1 MRLIKKWLSGA
12 LCLVLLLGLL
22 PTAALAEGAPHWA
35 QSAVDVLNGIYAEGT
50 FSINEQDMTVG
61 DAQTVLNN
69 MGASTDKLT
78 GEDTDLLTRGA
89 ACAVLADVF
98 ALPVGDEENAA
109 ITYLYQ
115 QNIVNG
121 KSEDNLGAADP
132 VSFAEFAVLTYRVL
146 NFVGG
151 GTGSKEGWPAPGSKG
166 YIAWMYLA
174 VRKCV
179 PFDMAQTEQ
188 LIKDVNN
195 FKTYASVSE
204 QPKQIRPQIDGGKTT
219 VYDVFTEEKSGE
231 AIWNAWAAALQEPKL
246 GGNEGFIAPEY
257 NSNETLLDAAIRM
270 VEARNDANPIIFHDV
285 TDVNWFYDGIMYL
298 ANNDIVIGYGDGQ
311 FGPNDITPRYEL
323 AVLLATVDGAV
334 LSTESG
340 LERIKDAIQHVTV
353 TNDYMTGPEPEMPQE
368 GPWLPD
374 NDPYWRKP
382 ATREET
388 AVGILKLIE
397 KKEITTTSNNLA
409 ILDRFTDKD
418 QIANEASKPYLA
430 YAVSVGLLSGTS
442 KNTLSPKDPVSR
454 AQTGVLLYRTLIG
467 VDKTKMKDYGDSVN
481 YAKGEESAQTFAL
494 FAADPAPTPA
504 QQEKTLTLRED
515 WRLTNDLDLAI
526 PEGTTLTID
535 GQGKYHIYEMG
546 GTLQNSGLGKVR
558 FVNGATLYPAE
569 SGETCD
575 PASSDALMEQRQPH
589 KVTVAQPTN
598 GSVTASSATAKEG
611 ETVTLTI
618 TADSGYEPADLNV
631 TTADGTPITVTNN
644 TFTMPAADVTVSA
657 TFRKVDSSSS
667 GGSGPTNYS
676 ITPPSA
682 VANGTVQVSPSRA
695 SKGSTVTITV
705 TPDQGYE
712 LSSLTVEDRQGK
724 ALDLTDKGDGTYTF
738 TMPASSVSIQAAFR
752 EIVDEVTPPFTDIRE
767 EDYYYDAVLW
777 AVENGV
783 TNGTGADT
791 FSPDVTVSRAQM
803 ITFLWR
809 AHGAPKAT
817 GSNPFTDVSADDY
830 YYDAVLWAV
839 ENGVTTGTGED
850 TFAPHAPV
858 SRAQAVTFQWRAA
871 GSPAASGSGFD
882 DVAGDA
888 WYTDAVTW
896 AVSEEIT
903 NGTGGNHFSPD
914 AVVSRAQAVTFLY
927 REQA

>member
-22 PTAALAEGAPHWA
+22 PTAALAEDTPHWA
-35 QSAVDVLNGIYAEGT
+35 DSAVTVLNELYGSDI
-50 FSINEQDMTVG
+50 FSASDEAMDTG
-61 DAQTVLNN
+61 AAQTVLNN
-69 MGASTDKLT
+69 MGRSDLT
-78 GEDTDLLTRGA
+78 APSPFNRAA
-89 ACAVLADVF
+89 ACEVLADVF
-98 ALPVGDEENAA
+98 ALPVGEEAA
-109 ITYLYQ
+109 ITYLYE

-121 KSEDNLGAADP
+121 KSEGDLGAEEP

-442 KNTLSPKDPVSR
+442 ENTLSPKGPVSR

-569 SGETCD
+569 SGEICD

-598 GSVTASSATAKEG
+598 GTVTVDKLAAKEG

-644 TFTMPAADVTVSA
+644 TFTMPATDVTVSA

-676 ITPPSA
+676 ITPPSD

-724 ALDLTDKGDGTYTF
+724 ALDLTDKGDGMYTF

-839 ENGVTTGTGED
+839 ENGVTTGTGGD

>member
-22 PTAALAEGAPHWA
+22 PTAALAEDTPHWA
-35 QSAVDVLNGIYAEGT
+35 DSAVTVLNELYGSDI
-50 FSINEQDMTVG
+50 FSASDEAMDTG
-61 DAQTVLNN
+61 AAQTVLNN
-69 MGASTDKLT
+69 MGRSDLT
-78 GEDTDLLTRGA
+78 APSPFNRAA
-89 ACAVLADVF
+89 ACEVLADVF
-98 ALPVGDEENAA
+98 ALPVGEEAA
-109 ITYLYQ
+109 ITYLYE

-121 KSEDNLGAADP
+121 KSEGDLGAEEP

-442 KNTLSPKDPVSR
+442 ENTLSPKGPVSR

-569 SGETCD
+569 SGEICD

-598 GSVTASSATAKEG
+598 GTVTVDKLAAKEG

-644 TFTMPAADVTVSA
+644 TFTMPATDVTVSA

-676 ITPPSA
+676 ITPPSD

-724 ALDLTDKGDGTYTF
+724 ALDLTDKGDGMYTF

-839 ENGVTTGTGED
+839 ENGVTTGTGGD

-871 GSPAASGSGFD
+871 GSPAASGSGFG

>member
-151 GTGSKEGWPAPGSKG
+151 GKGTGVAGLKPGTPE
-166 YIAWMYLA
+166 YTAWMYLA

-179 PFDMAQTEQ
+179 PFVVGEDKTPIDINQTIGTATGIETYVSSALKPGYADIYDVSTAPKSGKEIWDAWEAALGDANIGGIKDFSATGYDEDDTLVAAATKIVGQFMAQ
-188 LIKDVNN
+188 K
-195 FKTYASVSE
+195 
-204 QPKQIRPQIDGGKTT
+204 G
-219 VYDVFTEEKSGE
+219 EEK
-231 AIWNAWAAALQEPKL
+231 
-246 GGNEGFIAPEY
+246 
-257 NSNETLLDAAIRM
+257 D
-270 VEARNDANPIIFHDV
+270 IIFHDV
-285 TDVNWFYDGIMYL
+285 APDNWFYDGIMYL
-298 ANNDIVIGYGDGQ
+298 ANQNIVIGYGDGQ
-311 FGPNDITPRYEL
+311 FGPDDITPRFQF
-323 AVLLATVDGAV
+323 AVLLSVMDGTVS
-334 LSTESG
+334 STDTNPARISTAIDHVRKAGYLDIPES
-340 LERIKDAIQHVTV
+340 A
-353 TNDYMTGPEPEMPQE
+353 NDENPFT
-368 GPWLPD
+368 D
-374 NDPYWRKP
+374 SYWSQP
-382 ATREET
+382 TTREE
-388 AVGILKLIE
+388 AVVGILEMIRQTQN
-397 KKEITTTSNNLA
+397 ITTTSGNLA
-409 ILDRFTDKD
+409 ILDRFTDVGD
-418 QIANEASKPYLA
+418 IDDPDSKPYLA
-430 YAVSVGLLSGTS
+430 FAVSMGLLSGTS
-442 KNTLSPKDPVSR
+442 ENTLSPNDPVSR

-467 VDKTKMKDYGDSVN
+467 LDYTKMKDYRDSVD
-481 YAKGEESAQTFAL
+481 YAKTDSPVRTFAL
-494 FAADPAPTPA
+494 FAAPAPA
-504 QQEKTLTLRED
+504 ANEAKTLTLRED
-515 WRLTNDLDLAI
+515 WRLTDELDLAV

-575 PASSDALMEQRQPH
+575 PASSDGLMEQRQPH

-598 GSVTASSATAKEG
+598 GTVTVDKLAAKEG

-657 TFRKVDSSSS
+657 TFRKVDSGSS

-724 ALDLTDKGDGTYTF
+724 ALDLTDKGDGMYTF

-839 ENGVTTGTGED
+839 ENGVTTGTGGN

-914 AVVSRAQAVTFLY
+914 TVVSRAQAVTFLY

>member
-1 MRLIKKWLSGA
+1 MQLIKKWLSGA

-121 KSEDNLGAADP
+121 KSEVNLGETES

-146 NFVGG
+146 NFLGG
-151 GTGSKEGWPAPGSKG
+151 GKGTGVAGLKPGTPE
-166 YIAWMYLA
+166 YMAWMYLA

-179 PFDMAQTEQ
+179 PFDMSQAEKF
-188 LIKDVNN
+188 IKDVSN
-195 FKTYASVSE
+195 FKTYGSVSE
-204 QPKQIRPQIDGGKTT
+204 QPRQRPQINGGETT
-219 VYDVFTEEKSGE
+219 VYDVLPKDASNED
-231 AIWNAWAAALQEPKL
+231 IWNAWAAALQEPKL
-246 GGNEGFIAPEY
+246 GGNEGIIVPKY
-257 NSNETLLDAAIRM
+257 NPNETLLDAAIRM
-270 VEARNDANPIIFHDV
+270 VEARKDANPVIFRDV

-340 LERIKDAIQHVTV
+340 LERIKDAIQHVV
-353 TNDYMTGPEPEMPQE
+353 SRGYMTGAVSEEENWNPTI
-368 GPWLPD
+368 
-374 NDPYWRKP
+374 DPYWSQP
-382 ATREET
+382 TTREE
-388 AVGILKLIE
+388 AVVGILEMIRQTQN
-397 KKEITTTSNNLA
+397 IATTSGNLA
-409 ILDRFTDKD
+409 ILDRFTDVGD
-418 QIANEASKPYLA
+418 IDDPDSKPYLA
-430 YAVSVGLLSGTS
+430 FAVSMGLLSGTS
-442 KNTLSPKDPVSR
+442 ENTLSPNDPVSR

-467 VDKTKMKDYGDSVN
+467 LDYTKMKDYRDSVD
-481 YAKGEESAQTFAL
+481 YAKTDSPVRTFAL

-644 TFTMPAADVTVSA
+644 TFTMPATDVTVSA
-657 TFRKVDSSSS
+657 TFRKVDSGSS

-676 ITPPSA
+676 ITPPSD

-724 ALDLTDKGDGTYTF
+724 ALDLTDKGDGMYTF

-839 ENGVTTGTGED
+839 ENGVTTGTGGD

>member
-69 MGASTDKLT
+69 MGRSDLT
-78 GEDTDLLTRGA
+78 APSPFNRAA
-89 ACAVLADVF
+89 ACEVLADVF
-98 ALPVGDEENAA
+98 TLPVGEEAA
-109 ITYLYQ
+109 ITYLYE

-121 KSEDNLGAADP
+121 KSEGDLGAEEP

-151 GTGSKEGWPAPGSKG
+151 GKGTGVAGLKPGTPE
-166 YIAWMYLA
+166 YMAWMYLA

-179 PFDMAQTEQ
+179 PFVVGEDKTPIDINQTIGTATGIETYVSSALKPGYSDIYDVSTAPKSGKEIWDAWEAALGDTNIGGIKDFSATGYDEDDTLVAAATKMVGQFMAQ
-188 LIKDVNN
+188 K
-195 FKTYASVSE
+195 
-204 QPKQIRPQIDGGKTT
+204 G
-219 VYDVFTEEKSGE
+219 EEK
-231 AIWNAWAAALQEPKL
+231 
-246 GGNEGFIAPEY
+246 
-257 NSNETLLDAAIRM
+257 D
-270 VEARNDANPIIFHDV
+270 IIFHDV
-285 TDVNWFYDGIMYL
+285 APDNWFYDGIMYL
-298 ANNDIVIGYGDGQ
+298 ANQNIVIGYGDGQ
-311 FGPNDITPRYEL
+311 FGPDDITPRFQF
-323 AVLLATVDGAV
+323 AVLLSVMDGTVS
-334 LSTESG
+334 STDTNPARISTAIDHVRKAGYLDIPES
-340 LERIKDAIQHVTV
+340 A
-353 TNDYMTGPEPEMPQE
+353 NDENPFT
-368 GPWLPD
+368 D
-374 NDPYWRKP
+374 SYWNQTT
-382 ATREET
+382 TREE
-388 AVGILKLIE
+388 AVVGILRMIE
-397 KKEITTTSNNLA
+397 ETENIITTSNNLA

-442 KNTLSPKDPVSR
+442 ENTLSPKGPVSR

-467 VDKTKMKDYGDSVN
+467 LDKTKMKDYGDSVN

-569 SGETCD
+569 RGETCD

-657 TFRKVDSSSS
+657 TFRKVDSGSS

-839 ENGVTTGTGED
+839 ENGVTTGTGGD

>member
-22 PTAALAEGAPHWA
+22 PTAALAEDTPHWA
-35 QSAVDVLNGIYAEGT
+35 DSAVTVLNELYGSDI
-50 FSINEQDMTVG
+50 FSTSDEAMDTG
-61 DAQTVLNN
+61 AAQTVLNN
-69 MGASTDKLT
+69 MGRSDLT
-78 GEDTDLLTRGA
+78 APSPFNRAA
-89 ACAVLADVF
+89 ACEVLADVF
-98 ALPVGDEENAA
+98 TLPVGEEAA
-109 ITYLYQ
+109 ITYLYE

-151 GTGSKEGWPAPGSKG
+151 GKGTGVAGLKPGTPG
-166 YIAWMYLA
+166 YMAWMYLA

-179 PFDMAQTEQ
+179 PFVVGEDKTPIDINQTIGTATGIETYVSSALKPGYADIYDVSTAPKSGKEIWDAWEAALGDTNIGGIKDFSATGYDEDDTLVAAATKMVGQFMAQ
-188 LIKDVNN
+188 K
-195 FKTYASVSE
+195 
-204 QPKQIRPQIDGGKTT
+204 G
-219 VYDVFTEEKSGE
+219 EEK
-231 AIWNAWAAALQEPKL
+231 
-246 GGNEGFIAPEY
+246 
-257 NSNETLLDAAIRM
+257 D
-270 VEARNDANPIIFHDV
+270 IIFHDV
-285 TDVNWFYDGIMYL
+285 APDNWFYDGIMYL
-298 ANNDIVIGYGDGQ
+298 ANQNIVIGYGDGQ
-311 FGPNDITPRYEL
+311 FGPDDITPRFQF
-323 AVLLATVDGAV
+323 AVLLSVMDGTVS
-334 LSTESG
+334 STDTNPARISTAIDHVRKAGYLDIPES
-340 LERIKDAIQHVTV
+340 A
-353 TNDYMTGPEPEMPQE
+353 NDENPFT
-368 GPWLPD
+368 D
-374 NDPYWRKP
+374 FYWSQTT
-382 ATREET
+382 TREE
-388 AVGILKLIE
+388 AVVGILEMIRQTQN
-397 KKEITTTSNNLA
+397 ITTTSGNLA
-409 ILDRFTDKD
+409 ILDRFTDVGD
-418 QIANEASKPYLA
+418 IDDPDSKPYLA
-430 YAVSVGLLSGTS
+430 FAVSMGLLSGTS
-442 KNTLSPKDPVSR
+442 ENTLSPNDPVSR

-467 VDKTKMKDYGDSVN
+467 LDYTKMKDYRDSVD
-481 YAKGEESAQTFAL
+481 YAKTDSPVRTFAL
-494 FAADPAPTPA
+494 FAAPAPA
-504 QQEKTLTLRED
+504 ANEAKTLTLRED
-515 WRLTNDLDLAI
+515 WRLTGELDLAV

-657 TFRKVDSSSS
+657 TFRKVDSGSS

>member
-22 PTAALAEGAPHWA
+22 PTAALAEDTPHWA
-35 QSAVDVLNGIYAEGT
+35 DSAVTVLNELYGSDI
-50 FSINEQDMTVG
+50 FSASDEAMDTG
-61 DAQTVLNN
+61 AAQTVLNN
-69 MGASTDKLT
+69 MGRSDLT
-78 GEDTDLLTRGA
+78 APSPFNRAA
-89 ACAVLADVF
+89 ACEVLADVF
-98 ALPVGDEENAA
+98 ALPVGEEAA
-109 ITYLYQ
+109 ITYLYE

-121 KSEDNLGAADP
+121 KSEGDLGAEEP

-388 AVGILKLIE
+388 AIGILKLIE
-397 KKEITTTSNNLA
+397 KKEIITTSNNLA

-442 KNTLSPKDPVSR
+442 ENTLSPKGPVSR

-644 TFTMPAADVTVSA
+644 TFTMPAADATVSA

-676 ITPPSA
+676 ITPPSD

-777 AVENGV
+777 AVESGV

>member
-22 PTAALAEGAPHWA
+22 PTAALAEGETADWA
-35 QSAVDVLNGIYAEGT
+35 DPAV
-50 FSINEQDMTVG
+50 
-61 DAQTVLNN
+61 TVLKEIYGSDLGVSSSLDPMLKSQAAGVFTK
-69 MGASTDKLT
+69 MGNPEVAATLT
-78 GEDTDLLTRGA
+78 GEGNLTRGE
-89 ACAVLADVF
+89 ACTALVTAF
-98 ALPVGDEENAA
+98 AIPTGGKKA
-109 ITYLYQ
+109 INYLFE

-121 KSEDNLGAADP
+121 KSEGDLGAEEP

-151 GTGSKEGWPAPGSKG
+151 GKGTGVEGLNPGTPE
-166 YIAWMYLA
+166 YMAWMYLA

-179 PFDMAQTEQ
+179 PFDMSQAEKF
-188 LIKDVNN
+188 IKDVSN
-195 FKTYASVSE
+195 FKTYGSVSE
-204 QPKQIRPQIDGGKTT
+204 QPKQTRPQIGGDETT
-219 VYDVFTEEKSGE
+219 VYDVLPKDASNED
-231 AIWNAWAAALQEPKL
+231 IWKAWAAALQEPKL
-246 GGNEGFIAPEY
+246 GGNEGFIAPKY
-257 NSNETLLDAAIRM
+257 NPNETLLDAAIRM
-270 VEARNDANPIIFHDV
+270 VEERNDANPVIFHDV

-374 NDPYWRKP
+374 NDPYWGKP

-397 KKEITTTSNNLA
+397 KKITTTSDNLA
-409 ILDRFTDKD
+409 ILDRFTDVD
-418 QIANEASKPYLA
+418 DIDDPDSKPYLA
-430 YAVSVGLLSGTS
+430 FAVSMGLLSGTS
-442 KNTLSPKDPVSR
+442 ENTLSPKDPVSR

-467 VDKTKMKDYGDSVN
+467 LDYTKMKDYGDSVD
-481 YAKGEESAQTFAL
+481 YAKTDNPAQTFAL
-494 FAADPAPTPA
+494 FAAPVPAA
-504 QQEKTLTLRED
+504 NEAKTLTLRED
-515 WRLTNDLDLAI
+515 WRLTGELDLAV

-535 GQGKYHIYEMG
+535 GKGKYHIYEMG

-558 FVNGATLYPAE
+558 FANGATLYPAE

-575 PASSDALMEQRQPH
+575 PAASEALMEQRQPH

-598 GSVTASSATAKEG
+598 GSVTASSATAKAG
-611 ETVTLTI
+611 KTVTLTV
-618 TADSGYEPADLNV
+618 APAGGYELASLSV
-631 TTADGTPITVTNN
+631 TTADDTPITVDNN

-657 TFRKVDSSSS
+657 TFRKVDSGS
-667 GGSGPTNYS
+667 SGPTNYS
-676 ITPPSA
+676 ITPPSD
-682 VANGTVQVSPSRA
+682 VANGTVQVSPRRA
-695 SKGSTVTITV
+695 PKGSTVTITV

-724 ALDLTDKGDGTYTF
+724 ALDLTDKGEGTYTF

-752 EIVDEVTPPFTDIRE
+752 EIVEEVTPPFTDVRE
-767 EDYYYDAVLW
+767 EDYYYEAVLW

-783 TNGTGADT
+783 TNGTGEDT
-791 FSPDVTVSRAQM
+791 FTPDAEVSRAQM
-803 ITFLWR
+803 VTFLWR

-817 GSNPFTDVSADDY
+817 GSNPFVDVSESDY

-839 ENGVTTGTGED
+839 ENGVTTGTGGD
-850 TFAPHAPV
+850 TFAPDAPV
-858 SRAQAVTFQWRAA
+858 DRAQAVTFQWRAA

-888 WYTDAVTW
+888 WYTGAVTW

-903 NGTGGNHFSPD
+903 NGTGGNRFSPD
-914 AVVSRAQAVTFLY
+914 VVVSRAQAVTFLY

>member
-22 PTAALAEGAPHWA
+22 PTAALAEDTPHWA
-35 QSAVDVLNGIYAEGT
+35 DSAVTVLNELYGSDI
-50 FSINEQDMTVG
+50 FSTSDEAMDTG
-61 DAQTVLNN
+61 AAQTVLNN
-69 MGASTDKLT
+69 MGRSDLT
-78 GEDTDLLTRGA
+78 APSPFNRAA
-89 ACAVLADVF
+89 ACEVLADVF
-98 ALPVGDEENAA
+98 TLPVGEEAA
-109 ITYLYQ
+109 ITYLYE

-121 KSEDNLGAADP
+121 KSEGDLGAADP

-151 GTGSKEGWPAPGSKG
+151 GKGTGVAGLKPGTPE
-166 YIAWMYLA
+166 YMAWMYLA

-179 PFDMAQTEQ
+179 PFVVGEDKTPIDINQTIGTATGIETYVSSALKPGYSDIYDVSTAPKSGKEIWDAWEAALGDTNIGGIKDFSATGYDEDDTLVAAATKMVGQFMAQ
-188 LIKDVNN
+188 K
-195 FKTYASVSE
+195 
-204 QPKQIRPQIDGGKTT
+204 G
-219 VYDVFTEEKSGE
+219 EEK
-231 AIWNAWAAALQEPKL
+231 
-246 GGNEGFIAPEY
+246 
-257 NSNETLLDAAIRM
+257 D
-270 VEARNDANPIIFHDV
+270 IIFHDV
-285 TDVNWFYDGIMYL
+285 APDNWFYDGIMYL
-298 ANNDIVIGYGDGQ
+298 ANQNIVIGYGDGQ
-311 FGPNDITPRYEL
+311 FGPDDITPRFQF
-323 AVLLATVDGAV
+323 AVLLSVMDGTVS
-334 LSTESG
+334 STDTNPARISTAIDHVRKAGYLDIPES
-340 LERIKDAIQHVTV
+340 A
-353 TNDYMTGPEPEMPQE
+353 NDENPFT
-368 GPWLPD
+368 D
-374 NDPYWRKP
+374 SYWSQTT
-382 ATREET
+382 TREE
-388 AVGILKLIE
+388 AVVGILRMIE
-397 KKEITTTSNNLA
+397 ETENIITTSNNLA

-442 KNTLSPKDPVSR
+442 ENTLSPKGPVSR

>member
-22 PTAALAEGAPHWA
+22 PTAALAEGETADWA
-35 QSAVDVLNGIYAEGT
+35 DPAV
-50 FSINEQDMTVG
+50 
-61 DAQTVLNN
+61 TVLKEIYGSDLGVSSSLDPMLKSQAAGVFTK
-69 MGASTDKLT
+69 MGNPEVAATLT
-78 GEDTDLLTRGA
+78 GEGNLTRGE
-89 ACAVLADVF
+89 ACTALVTAF
-98 ALPVGDEENAA
+98 AIPTGGKEA
-109 ITYLYQ
+109 INYLFE

-121 KSEDNLGAADP
+121 KSEGDLGAEEP

-151 GTGSKEGWPAPGSKG
+151 GKGSSVAELKPGTEA
-166 YIAWMYLA
+166 YFAWMYLA
-174 VRKCV
+174 ARRCV
-179 PFDMAQTEQ
+179 A
-188 LIKDVNN
+188 
-195 FKTYASVSE
+195 FKPDHLNDT
-204 QPKQIRPQIDGGKTT
+204 ID
-219 VYDVFTEEKSGE
+219 
-231 AIWNAWAAALQEPKL
+231 
-246 GGNEGFIAPEY
+246 
-257 NSNETLLDAAIRM
+257 
-270 VEARNDANPIIFHDV
+270 DV
-285 TDVNWFYDGIMYL
+285 TDFTTYDGIDETEYTDGSIVVEVKTAPKSGKAIWEAWVAALSEPKIGGLNGFGDSLTEQYDTSETMKEAATRLMGAFISEYTEQKGSAPTIFTDVTMSDWWYDGVMYSFDAGYINGLGNGTFEPKYRLPLYEFAALLYRINPVDDGEL
-298 ANNDIVIGYGDGQ
+298 AGIDLPFLDNLGQ
-311 FGPNDITPRYEL
+311 FSEYEQNVMGNPVVQKAMKAAVKAGYLSWVNGENEDFDPTDTVARGNAIADIL
-323 AVLLATVDGAV
+323 KACVDGKNIDLD
-334 LSTESG
+334 LSSVNT
-340 LERIKDAIQHVTV
+340 
-353 TNDYMTGPEPEMPQE
+353 
-368 GPWLPD
+368 
-374 NDPYWRKP
+374 
-382 ATREET
+382 
-388 AVGILKLIE
+388 
-397 KKEITTTSNNLA
+397 A
-409 ILDRFTDKD
+409 ILDRFSDTNGLSEIQK
-418 QIANEASKPYLA
+418 QYLA
-430 YAVSVGLLSGTS
+430 YAVSCGMVNGTS
-442 KNTLSPKDPVSR
+442 PTTLAPDAPVSR
-454 AQTGVLLYRTLIG
+454 ADAGVLLYRTLIG
-467 VDKTKMKDYGDSVN
+467 LDYTKMKDYRDSVD
-481 YAKGEESAQTFAL
+481 YAKTDSPVRTFAL
-494 FAADPAPTPA
+494 FAAPAPA
-504 QQEKTLTLRED
+504 ANEAKTLTLRED
-515 WRLTNDLDLAI
+515 WRLTDELDLAV

-546 GTLQNSGLGKVR
+546 GTLQNSGPGKVV
-558 FVNGATLYPAE
+558 FAKDAETTKGTILYPQG
-569 SGETCD
+569 SSETCT
-575 PASSDALMEQRQPH
+575 PETSDGLMEQRQPH

-598 GSVTASSATAKEG
+598 GTVTVDKLAAKEG

-631 TTADGTPITVTNN
+631 ATADGTPITVTNN

-657 TFRKVDSSSS
+657 TFRKVDSGSS

-724 ALDLTDKGDGTYTF
+724 ALDLTDKGDGMYTF

-783 TNGTGADT
+783 T
-791 FSPDVTVSRAQM
+791 
-803 ITFLWR
+803 
-809 AHGAPKAT
+809 
-817 GSNPFTDVSADDY
+817 
-830 YYDAVLWAV
+830 
-839 ENGVTTGTGED
+839 TGTGGD

>member
-1 MRLIKKWLSGA
+1 M
-12 LCLVLLLGLL
+12 
-22 PTAALAEGAPHWA
+22 
-35 QSAVDVLNGIYAEGT
+35 
-50 FSINEQDMTVG
+50 G
-61 DAQTVLNN
+61 DI
-69 MGASTDKLT
+69 D
-78 GEDTDLLTRGA
+78 
-89 ACAVLADVF
+89 
-98 ALPVGDEENAA
+98 
-109 ITYLYQ
+109 
-115 QNIVNG
+115 
-121 KSEDNLGAADP
+121 DP
-132 VSFAEFAVLTYRVL
+132 
-146 NFVGG
+146 
-151 GTGSKEGWPAPGSKG
+151 
-166 YIAWMYLA
+166 
-174 VRKCV
+174 
-179 PFDMAQTEQ
+179 D
-188 LIKDVNN
+188 
-195 FKTYASVSE
+195 
-204 QPKQIRPQIDGGKTT
+204 
-219 VYDVFTEEKSGE
+219 
-231 AIWNAWAAALQEPKL
+231 
-246 GGNEGFIAPEY
+246 
-257 NSNETLLDAAIRM
+257 
-270 VEARNDANPIIFHDV
+270 
-285 TDVNWFYDGIMYL
+285 
-298 ANNDIVIGYGDGQ
+298 
-311 FGPNDITPRYEL
+311 
-323 AVLLATVDGAV
+323 
-334 LSTESG
+334 
-340 LERIKDAIQHVTV
+340 
-353 TNDYMTGPEPEMPQE
+353 
-368 GPWLPD
+368 
-374 NDPYWRKP
+374 
-382 ATREET
+382 
-388 AVGILKLIE
+388 
-397 KKEITTTSNNLA
+397 
-409 ILDRFTDKD
+409 
-418 QIANEASKPYLA
+418 SKPYLA
-430 YAVSVGLLSGTS
+430 FAVSMGLLSGTS
-442 KNTLSPKDPVSR
+442 ENTLSPNDPVSR

-467 VDKTKMKDYGDSVN
+467 LDYTKMKDYRDSVD
-481 YAKGEESAQTFAL
+481 YAKTDSPVRTFAL
-494 FAADPAPTPA
+494 FAAPAPA
-504 QQEKTLTLRED
+504 ANEAKTLTLRED
-515 WRLTNDLDLAI
+515 WRLTGELDLAV

-657 TFRKVDSSSS
+657 TFRKVDSGSS

>member
-35 QSAVDVLNGIYAEGT
+35 DSAVTVLNELYGSDI
-50 FSINEQDMTVG
+50 FSASDEAMDTG
-61 DAQTVLNN
+61 AAQTVLNN
-69 MGASTDKLT
+69 MGRSDLT
-78 GEDTDLLTRGA
+78 APSPFNRAA
-89 ACAVLADVF
+89 ACEVLADVF
-98 ALPVGDEENAA
+98 ALPVGEEAA

-442 KNTLSPKDPVSR
+442 ENTLSPKGPVSR

-569 SGETCD
+569 SGEICD

-598 GSVTASSATAKEG
+598 GTVTVDKLAAKEG

-644 TFTMPAADVTVSA
+644 TFTMPATDVTVSA

-676 ITPPSA
+676 ITPPSD

-724 ALDLTDKGDGTYTF
+724 ALDLTDKGDGMYTF

-839 ENGVTTGTGED
+839 ENGVTTGTGGD

>member
-35 QSAVDVLNGIYAEGT
+35 DSAVTVLNELYGSDI
-50 FSINEQDMTVG
+50 FSASDEAMDTG
-61 DAQTVLNN
+61 AAQTVLNN
-69 MGASTDKLT
+69 MGRSDLT
-78 GEDTDLLTRGA
+78 APSPFNRAA
-89 ACAVLADVF
+89 ACEVLADVF
-98 ALPVGDEENAA
+98 TLPVGEEAA
-109 ITYLYQ
+109 ITYLYE

-121 KSEDNLGAADP
+121 KSEGDLGAEEP

-598 GSVTASSATAKEG
+598 GTVTVDKLAAKEG

-657 TFRKVDSSSS
+657 TFRKVDSGSS

-724 ALDLTDKGDGTYTF
+724 ALDLTDKGDGMYTF